1 MATILIVDDQAENR
15 YLLETLLGGHGHATV
30 PAANGAE
37 ALALAG
43 GREFDL
49 VIADILMPVMD
60 GYSLCRAWRRDPRL
74 ALVPFVFYTATYTG
88 PRDEQFGLSLGAD
101 RFLIKPMPVEEL
113 MAVLEEVLGRG
124 PLAPAAAPVDDPAYL
139 QEYNLALFRKLESKM
154 AANARL
160 EEEVRHFQNVESLGR
175 MAGSVAHDLNN
186 LLGPILGMAGLLL
199 ESYGDHPE
207 LHKRLATIL
216 VAAEQARSLVQG
228 LTEFARKEAT
238 ALEPVELN
246 PLVRQA
252 VDLLAADARPG
263 ICWDLQL
270 EAALPPLRGTPVALG
285 RVLMNLGRNALD
297 ATLPQGTVRI
307 TTRTLDPGRVELT
320 VADTGHGIPPELLAK
335 VTEPFFT
342 TKARGRG
349 TGLGLAIVQDIV
361 RAHAGTLGIE
371 SEVGKG
377 TCIRV
382 ILPVR

>member
-297 ATLPQGTVRI
+297 ATLPPGTVRI